1 LIAIGVETE
10 YRSVARS
17 LSKRGPKGEPD
28 ALITAESEIVDL
40 VRRLKLIRGSDS
52 SIIAIGVEPEYRSV
66 RRSLSGWDPKGESIA
81 TITTGSE
88 VTDFLRR
95 RRYCSCS
102 FSLL

>member
-28 ALITAESEIVDL
+28 ALIAVESEIMDL

-66 RRSLSGWDPKGESIA
+66 RISLSGWDPKGESNA

-95 RRYCSCS
+95 RRSCSCS